1 MMTVPG
7 GGHHHR
13 KSDSGSGAAIAVGLV
28 LGFVLL
34 AVLVAAGLHAHGLR
48 KQVRDMTTRL
58 ELADGGAAGVPLF
71 VGATDAEGDDGLRM
85 TRTSAEAYARARG
98 YMPPKTPQSGA
109 DDKLDNDSVAGD
121 DVAGDVY

>member
-1 MMTVPG
+1 MTVPG
-7 GGHHHR
+7 GRHHHR
-13 KSDSGSGAAIAVGLV
+13 KSDGGSGAAVAVGLV
-28 LGFVLL
+28 LGLL
-34 AVLVAAGLHAHGLR
+34 LIAVLGAMVYTWRLR
-48 KQVRDMTTRL
+48 KQVRDMTARL
-58 ELADGGAAGVPLF
+58 ELADNGAAGVPLF

-98 YMPPKTPQSGA
+98 YMPPKTPPSGA

>member
-1 MMTVPG
+1 MLG
-7 GGHHHR
+7 LLL
-13 KSDSGSGAAIAVGLV
+13 IAV
-28 LGFVLL
+28 LGAMVYTWR
-34 AVLVAAGLHAHGLR
+34 LR

-58 ELADGGAAGVPLF
+58 ELADNGAAGGPLF

-98 YMPPKTPQSGA
+98 YMPPKTPPSGA